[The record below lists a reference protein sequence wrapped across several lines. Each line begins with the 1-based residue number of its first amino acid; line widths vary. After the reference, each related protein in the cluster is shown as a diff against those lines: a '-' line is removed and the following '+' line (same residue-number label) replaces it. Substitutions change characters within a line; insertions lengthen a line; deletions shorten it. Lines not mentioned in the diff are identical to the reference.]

1 MKNKNY
7 LKVTTMFAI
16 ALFFVCAAPKANAQA
31 SGAAASEAKKLAK
44 KALTEG
50 KVEIIDCKMEKTIDK
65 DGVGTIKV
73 TGTAIY
79 TPAKFKKKSFDDIT
93 CGYWSATANF
103 YDAKGMKLKCH
114 LDIGDY
120 GENNQIENVKYKKPF
135 PFYGETTSDY
145 IGKENFEKADYCVIK
160 GYNTIEQAS
169 SKDSKA
175 SSKDSK
181 ASSKDSKE

>member
-1 MKNKNY
+1 MKNKTIF
-7 LKVTTMFAI
+7 KVTTMFAI
-16 ALFFVCAAPKANAQA
+16 ALFFICATPKANAQIA
-31 SGAAASEAKKLAK
+31 GAASSEAKSFAK

-50 KVEIIDCKMEKTIDK
+50 KVEIIDCKMEKTTDK
-65 DGVGTIKV
+65 EGVGTIKV

-79 TPAKFKKKSFDDIT
+79 TPAKFRKKSFSDIT
-93 CGYWSATANF
+93 AGKWIARANF

-114 LDIGDY
+114 LDISDY

-135 PFYGETTSDY
+135 PFNGETTSDY

-169 SKDSKA
+169 SKDSK
-175 SSKDSK
+175 
-181 ASSKDSKE
+181 E